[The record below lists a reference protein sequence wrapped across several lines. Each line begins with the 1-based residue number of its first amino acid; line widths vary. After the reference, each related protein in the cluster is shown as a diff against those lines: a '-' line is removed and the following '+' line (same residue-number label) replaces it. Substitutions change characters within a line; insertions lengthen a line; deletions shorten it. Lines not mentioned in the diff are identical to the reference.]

1 MLRNT
6 IATITAALTLALLTP
21 AVADAAPK
29 HCDNHG
35 TGHGKIY
42 KHACAT
48 GSGGQGAVWSPVMNG
63 DGTVKKV
70 MTDDGLKTVKRCVK
84 RCGGGR
90 HHVET
95 TDTW

>member
-35 TGHGKIY
+35 VGAGKIY
-42 KHACAT
+42 KHACAK